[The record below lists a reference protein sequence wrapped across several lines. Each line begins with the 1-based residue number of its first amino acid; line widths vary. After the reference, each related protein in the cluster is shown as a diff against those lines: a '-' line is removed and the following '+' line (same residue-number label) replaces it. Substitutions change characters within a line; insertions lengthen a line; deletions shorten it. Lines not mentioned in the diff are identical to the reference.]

1 MYYQLSH
8 YHLTSF
14 LNFGHKTLNF
24 RYHLGIIGLR
34 PVGSDQLLVP
44 LTGAVVSGVQLISG
58 DLYALV
64 AGILSQLDL
73 VPGLVAVSLR
83 KFCILLVFHE
93 LDISALICCIGVS

>member
-1 MYYQLSH
+1 M
-8 YHLTSF
+8 
-14 LNFGHKTLNF
+14 NF

-64 AGILSQLDL
+64 AGILSARAMSLTIVHSDL
-73 VPGLVAVSLR
+73 VLMCH
-83 KFCILLVFHE
+83 K
-93 LDISALICCIGVS
+93 LDISALRSCMDL